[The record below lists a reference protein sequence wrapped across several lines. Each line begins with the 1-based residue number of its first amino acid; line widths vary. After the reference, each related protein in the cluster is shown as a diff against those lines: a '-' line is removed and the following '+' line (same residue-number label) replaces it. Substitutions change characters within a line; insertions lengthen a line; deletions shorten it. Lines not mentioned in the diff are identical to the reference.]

1 MQPRHT
7 LMSSW
12 HRSATTSSRSWP
24 QHEHDTTVTLSGHRK
39 VSFRDRVAVHH
50 GTEADMPEQPA
61 DEPELDPID
70 VEPTDNS
77 AGALVDLN
85 RVQETE
91 DEYRRRQPEDT
102 SESL

>member
-1 MQPRHT
+1 
-7 LMSSW
+7 
-12 HRSATTSSRSWP
+12 
-24 QHEHDTTVTLSGHRK
+24 
-39 VSFRDRVAVHH
+39 
-50 GTEADMPEQPA
+50 MPEQPA